1 MQVHLGPQNSLVFGN
16 RFFANVLKV
25 RIEIRSYWIKV
36 KVSCKRKN
44 KTHRDTNREE
54 GHVKT
59 EAKLRVTLPQ
69 PRNAR
74 GHQELGEARKIL
86 PWSLQRECGFT
97 ATWSHKVYGNLL

>member
-86 PWSLQRECGFT
+86 PWSLQRECGLT